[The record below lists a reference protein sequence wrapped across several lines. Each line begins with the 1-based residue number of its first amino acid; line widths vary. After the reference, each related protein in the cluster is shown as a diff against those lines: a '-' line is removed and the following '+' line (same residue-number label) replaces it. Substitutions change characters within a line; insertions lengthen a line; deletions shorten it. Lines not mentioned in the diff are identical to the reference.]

1 MTYSPSNMKTFM
13 LVMANDTKWLEREQD
28 LPFTPYP
35 GMTLSGLAVDE
46 ELKIS
51 AMSYDV
57 ELDAFKIRLAW
68 LTMQPL
74 TSSQM
79 LALDVGWKLRK

>member
-1 MTYSPSNMKTFM
+1 MENRKCRMF
-13 LVMANDTKWLEREQD
+13 VMANDTKWLEREQD

-35 GMTLSGLAVDE
+35 GMTFSGLAVDE

-68 LTMQPL
+68 LTMTPP
-74 TSSQM
+74 TSDVLLS
-79 LALDVGWKLRK
+79 LDVGWQLRK